1 MKQRYVLVPSH
12 VRESYLFYL
21 LCNPPEDTLPLQRA
35 PPALGKKSGNTKFG
49 KSKASKKSVPEED
62 EITQPPS
69 TIIFCTKPR
78 TAAYLTSLLKTL
90 SIRSTALHS
99 RLTQRER
106 LASLSLFR
114 SAVVPV
120 LVSTDVGARG
130 LDIEGVAMVVNW
142 DLPNEPEE
150 YTHRVG
156 RTARAGKGGVA
167 ISFVTEKDEQRIV
180 RIEDRIG
187 MSPHAS
193 MTAYSYLLSRRQ
205 ACRFEAP

>member
-1 MKQRYVLVPSH
+1 MR
-12 VRESYLFYL
+12 
-21 LCNPPEDTLPLQRA
+21 
-35 PPALGKKSGNTKFG
+35 
-49 KSKASKKSVPEED
+49 
-62 EITQPPS
+62 
-69 TIIFCTKPR
+69 
-78 TAAYLTSLLKTL
+78 TL

-130 LDIEGVAMVVNW
+130 LDIEDVAIVINW

-167 ISFVTEKDEQRIV
+167 ISFVTEKDEQRIL

-187 MSPHAS
+187 MSSHVVES
-193 MTAYSYLLSRRQ
+193 HELTVSSRRQ
-205 ACRFEAP
+205 THHVDTARR

>member
-1 MKQRYVLVPSH
+1 MLVPSH

-35 PPALGKKSGNTKFG
+35 PPAPGKKSGNTKFG
-49 KSKASKKSVPEED
+49 KSKAKKSVLEEV
-62 EITQPPS
+62 EITQPPP

-193 MTAYSYLLSRRQ
+193 MTALSI
-205 ACRFEAP
+205 PPI